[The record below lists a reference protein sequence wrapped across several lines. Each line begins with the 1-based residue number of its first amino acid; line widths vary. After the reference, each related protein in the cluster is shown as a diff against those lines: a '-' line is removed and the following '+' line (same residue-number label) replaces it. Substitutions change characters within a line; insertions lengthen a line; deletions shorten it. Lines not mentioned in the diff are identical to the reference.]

1 MVRKPHL
8 SSYLVTEKPGVL
20 VGTIKAEMPLAPLV
34 GSVAAKTQA
43 MSASPPLVMKHFSP
57 LMTHSSPSLTAVVR
71 TLEASEPDWGSV
83 RAKAA

>member
-1 MVRKPHL
+1 MVRKPLL
-8 SSYLVTEKPGVL
+8 SSYLVTEKPGTL
-20 VGTIKAEMPLAPLV
+20 VGTMKAEMPLAPAV
-34 GSVAAKTQA
+34 GSVAANTQT